1 MSAASTPSRPDY
13 RNRGAPDEPD
23 SAEVQRK
30 LDERMRRMEERKRT
44 EAQERS
50 MEEASKIKIYV
61 RILLCPPFI
70 VSTQQLRF

>member
-23 SAEVQRK
+23 LAEVQRK

-61 RILLCPPFI
+61 RILLCPPFM
-70 VSTQQLRF
+70 RFDPAVRF